1 MSGHNGEHTAAEEP
15 AGPARD
21 GQRRSSA
28 WFAAEG
34 RNGFIHRSWMR
45 NQGFGPEVF
54 DGRPVIGIAS
64 SWSELTPCNAHL
76 RDVAEAVKR
85 GVWEAGGFPLEFP
98 VMSLGEPLMRPTTML
113 FRNLMAMEVEETI
126 RANPL
131 DGVVLLSGC
140 DKTTPAMLMGAA
152 SVGIPALMVTGGPML
167 NGKFQGRDIG
177 SGTAVWKL
185 HEDARAG
192 RISAADLAEAE
203 GCMSRSRGH
212 CMTMGTASTM
222 ACLAEA
228 LGMQLSG
235 SAAIPA
241 VDARRYALAQA
252 AGRQAVELVRRDLRP
267 AAVLTREAFENAI
280 RTNAALGGSTN
291 AVVHLL
297 ALAGRL
303 GVPLELEDFDR
314 LTAEVPVLVDLMPSG
329 RFLMED
335 FYYAGG
341 LPVVLRELD
350 EAGLLH
356 GEALTV
362 SGRTVREETA
372 DARCWNREVIH
383 TTAEPF
389 RPAGEGTVVLRGSL
403 CPDGAVLKV
412 SAASPHLLR
421 HRGQALVFDR
431 IEDYVAAAD
440 DPNLPVDASTV
451 IVVRNAGPRGY
462 PGFPEVGNPP
472 VPKVLLE
479 AGIEDVVRISDARM
493 SGTGY
498 GTCVLHVAPE
508 AAVGGPLSLVRT
520 GDWIELDVAAR
531 RLDLDVDPAEL
542 ATRTPAPAPK
552 VAADRGWV
560 KLYTEHVMQA
570 DQGADLDF
578 LVGGSGDAV
587 PRHSH

>member
-1 MSGHNGEHTAAEEP
+1 MSTNDPP
-15 AGPARD
+15 A
-21 GQRRSSA
+21 RRSSA

-54 DGRPVIGIAS
+54 DGRPVIGIGN

-85 GVWEAGGFPLEFP
+85 GVWEAGGLPLEFP
-98 VMSLGEPLMRPTTML
+98 SMSLGEPLMRPTTML
-113 FRNLMAMEVEETI
+113 YRNLMAMEVEETL

-152 SVGIPALMVTGGPML
+152 SVDIPALMVTGGPML
-167 NGKFQGRDIG
+167 NGKFRGRDIG

-185 HEDARAG
+185 SEEMRAG
-192 RISAADLAEAE
+192 KLTEEDLREAE

-222 ACLAEA
+222 ACMAEA
-228 LGMQLSG
+228 LGMQPSG
-235 SAAIPA
+235 GAAIPA

-252 AGRQAVELVRRDLRP
+252 SGRRAVQLVEEDLRP
-267 AAVLTREAFENAI
+267 SRVLTREAFENAI
-280 RTNAALGGSTN
+280 RVNAALGGSTN

-297 ALAGRL
+297 ALAGRVE
-303 GVPLELEDFDR
+303 VPLELAEFDR
-314 LTAEVPVLVDLMPSG
+314 LTAEVPVLADMVPSG

-341 LPVVLRELD
+341 LPVVIRELGD
-350 EAGLLH
+350 LIHRGCV
-356 GEALTV
+356 TV
-362 SGRTVREETA
+362 TGRTVGEETA
-372 DARCWNREVIH
+372 GAECYDREVIR
-383 TTAEPF
+383 TVAEPF
-389 RPAGEGTVVLRGSL
+389 MPAGAGTAVLHGSL

-412 SAASPHLLR
+412 SAADPRLLT
-421 HRGQALVFDR
+421 HRGRALVFDTV
-431 IEDYVAAAD
+431 EEYTAAAD
-440 DPNLPVDASTV
+440 DPALPVDSSTV
-451 IVVRNAGPRGY
+451 LVVRGAGPKGY
-462 PGFPEVGNPP
+462 PGFPEVGNVP

-479 AGIEDVVRISDARM
+479 AGVEDLVRISDARM

-508 AAVGGPLSLVRT
+508 SAVGGPLALVRT
-520 GDWIELDVAAR
+520 GDTVELDVPGR
-531 RLDLDVDPAEL
+531 RLDLCVDEAEL
-542 ATRTPAPAPK
+542 ASR
-552 VAADRGWV
+552 ADELARQTASGDGAGGGEGGAGRSARRGWA

-570 DQGADLDF
+570 DRGADLDF
-578 LVGGSGDAV
+578 LTGGSGSGV

>member
-1 MSGHNGEHTAAEEP
+1 MSEQ
-15 AGPARD
+15 RD
-21 GQRRSSA
+21 GARRSAA
-28 WFAAEG
+28 WFGAEG
-34 RNGFIHRSWMR
+34 RNGMIHRSWMR
-45 NQGFGPEVF
+45 NQGLGPEVF
-54 DGRPVIGIAS
+54 DGRPVIGVAS

-76 RDVAEAVKR
+76 RDVAESVKR
-85 GVWEAGGFPLEFP
+85 GVWQAGGLPLEFP
-98 VMSLGEPLMRPTTML
+98 VMSLGETLMRPTTML

-152 SVGIPALMVTGGPML
+152 SVDLPALMVTGGPML

-177 SGTAVWKL
+177 SGTDVWRL
-185 HEDARAG
+185 SEEVRAG
-192 RISAADLAEAE
+192 RMDAADLAEAE

-222 ACLAEA
+222 ACVAEA

-252 AGRQAVELVRRDLRP
+252 AGRRAVALVEEDVRP
-267 AAVLTREAFENAI
+267 STVLTRDAFENAI
-280 RTNAALGGSTN
+280 RANAALGGSTN

-297 ALAGRL
+297 ALAGRV
-303 GVPLELEDFDR
+303 GVPLSLADFDA

-335 FYYAGG
+335 FFYAGG

-350 EAGLLH
+350 ELGLLH
-356 GEALTV
+356 REAVTV
-362 SGRTVREETA
+362 GGRDIGAETA
-372 DARCWNREVIH
+372 GARCWNREVIR
-383 TTAEPF
+383 TGEEPF

-403 CPDGAVLKV
+403 APDGAVLKV
-412 SAASPHLLR
+412 SAASPELLR
-421 HRGQALVFDR
+421 HRGRALVYDR
-431 IEDYVAAAD
+431 VEDYVAAAD
-440 DPNLPVDASTV
+440 DPELPVTASTV

-462 PGFPEVGNPP
+462 PGFPEVGNVP

-479 AGIEDVVRISDARM
+479 AGISDVLRISDARM

-498 GTCVLHVAPE
+498 GSCVLHVAPE
-508 AAVGGPLSLVRT
+508 AAVGGPLALVRT
-520 GDWIELDVAAR
+520 GDWIEIDVAAR
-531 RLDLDVDPAEL
+531 RLDLDVDEDEL
-542 ATRTPAPAPK
+542 AVRAREPRPTPVDAPPT
-552 VAADRGWV
+552 RGWAR
-560 KLYTEHVMQA
+560 LYVEHVTQA
-570 DQGADLDF
+570 NEGADLDF